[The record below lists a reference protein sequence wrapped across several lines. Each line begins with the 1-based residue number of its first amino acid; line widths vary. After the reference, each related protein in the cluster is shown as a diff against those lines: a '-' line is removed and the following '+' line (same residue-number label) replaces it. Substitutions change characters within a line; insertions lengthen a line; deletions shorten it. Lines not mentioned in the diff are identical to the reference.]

1 MMQGDKLTNA
11 IVLFNKLLQ
20 YGQINI
26 NNEPDLY
33 NYYVDTETYELLIK
47 IAETSNVI
55 IKKVDE
61 IIYLLPNIDNDLFGF
76 SDKEIKESLYSQT
89 NKLDLYLFQY
99 IIIVILGKFYSST
112 GDNPKLLTHISI
124 TDLINNITSSL
135 AVVNEDENI
144 DQIENTYEINIRA
157 LSIKWDGLL
166 LQDDSAKA
174 SLKTKRGILLR
185 TIRFLENEK
194 LINYYENEDI
204 IKTTRRCDDIMKSFF
219 LTYDRKEKIYNF
231 LELQRG
237 LLENANNQQ
246 D

>member
-1 MMQGDKLTNA
+1 MIQSDKLTSA
-11 IVLFNKLLQ
+11 INLFNKLLQ
-20 YGQINI
+20 HGQINI
-26 NNEPDLY
+26 KDNADLY
-33 NYYVDTETYELLIK
+33 NDYVDTETYELLIK
-47 IAETSNVI
+47 IAGTSNVF

-76 SDKEIKESLYSQT
+76 SDKEIKDGLYSGT
-89 NKLDLYLFQY
+89 NKSDLYLFQY

-124 TDLINNITSSL
+124 NDLLNHITSSL
-135 AVVNEDENI
+135 DVVNKDENI
-144 DQIENTYEINIRA
+144 GEIENTYEINIKA

-166 LQDDSAKA
+166 IQDDVVKA

-185 TIRFLENEK
+185 TIKFLENEK
-194 LINYYENEDI
+194 LVNYYENEDI

-237 LLENANNQQ
+237 LLGNANNQ
-246 D
+246 

>member
-1 MMQGDKLTNA
+1 MIQSDKLTNA
-11 IVLFNKLLQ
+11 INLFNKLLQ
-20 YGQINI
+20 HGQINI
-26 NNEPDLY
+26 KDNTDLY
-33 NYYVDTETYELLIK
+33 NDYVDTETYELLIK
-47 IAETSNVI
+47 IAGTSNVF

-76 SDKEIKESLYSQT
+76 SDKEIKEGLYSGT
-89 NKLDLYLFQY
+89 NKSDLYLFQY

-124 TDLINNITSSL
+124 NDLLNHITSSL
-135 AVVNEDENI
+135 DVVNKDENI
-144 DQIENTYEINIRA
+144 GEIENTYEINIKA

-166 LQDDSAKA
+166 IQDDVVKA

-185 TIRFLENEK
+185 TIKFLENEK
-194 LINYYENEDI
+194 LVNYYENEDI

-237 LLENANNQQ
+237 LLGNANNQ
-246 D
+246 